1 MSKYQIFVDTQ
12 FSVDKMSHVKN
23 AKYKFD
29 ILHTVKALTKYEAA
43 NICLS
48 CTKKGVFF
56 STVKKDTI
64 FSAAQKKWPF
74 LFC

>member
-56 STVKKDTI
+56 
-64 FSAAQKKWPF
+64 
-74 LFC
+74 